1 MCNYLDGNTGS
12 DCSNFSNVTF
22 EFRCYYN
29 VAIFEDRDF
38 ILSNYTFG
46 SWFLV
51 RVPESRCDL
60 NDDTFK
66 DRCYYNVDTFEV
78 CHCTDGH
85 QEDTHCLNHGQGVYK
100 TPGEAPTTISGKRSG
115 QIRDQGLLQV
125 MLQWLQHGQAQKR
138 LTILILPNLNS
149 KWSLED

>member
-1 MCNYLDGNTGS
+1 MSTPTGEQVLGPSDCNFNSNTGS

-22 EFRCYYN
+22 EFRCDYN

-60 NDDTFK
+60 N
-66 DRCYYNVDTFEV
+66 NDTFEDR
-78 CHCTDGH
+78 CT
-85 QEDTHCLNHGQGVYK
+85 
-100 TPGEAPTTISGKRSG
+100 
-115 QIRDQGLLQV
+115 
-125 MLQWLQHGQAQKR
+125 
-138 LTILILPNLNS
+138 
-149 KWSLED
+149 